1 MKKIDVY
8 FILFIVQTLIV
19 VGLSFYIKEV
29 KSENGDLKIANS
41 QQSFEL
47 TVRRNE
53 IESLKQ
59 KLTQLSHESN
69 HQAEN

>member
-1 MKKIDVY
+1 MRKIDVY
-8 FILFIVQTLIV
+8 FILFIIQTLVV

-29 KSENGDLKIANS
+29 KSENRDLKMVNS

-53 IESLKQ
+53 IESLKS
-59 KLTQLSHESN
+59 KLNQRNHESD
-69 HQAEN
+69 HQAKN